1 MGGRGAAHAGS
12 SPWRLTH
19 RRGDPGLLHRIGPAA
34 GMGRFVRVCEV
45 TRGAVVLGSTQP
57 EGDVDATAAARAG
70 FDVVRRRTGGG
81 AVLVEAGALVWVDVG
96 VAAGDPLWQA
106 DVGRAFWWLGEAWAV
121 ALQALGVAG
130 ASVHRG
136 GLVTTS
142 WSRRLCFAGLGPG
155 EVTVE
160 GRKVVGMAQRRNRHG
175 ALFQC
180 AAPLRWDPDRLAG
193 VLAVSPAERESAAE
207 ELRRAGTALPGVEA
221 SEVVGA
227 LVARLPRGG
236 QGGGGGRWGSGD

>member
-1 MGGRGAAHAGS
+1 M
-12 SPWRLTH
+12 
-19 RRGDPGLLHRIGPAA
+19 LHRLEPAP

-57 EGDVDATAAARAG
+57 QDDVDAAAAARAG
-70 FDVVRRRTGGG
+70 LDVVRRRTGGG

-96 VAAGDPLWQA
+96 LPAGDPLWQA
-106 DVGRAFWWLGEAWAV
+106 DVGRAFWWLGEAWAS
-121 ALQALGVAG
+121 ALRGVGVEG

-136 GLVTTS
+136 GLVETP

-155 EVTVE
+155 EVTVG

-180 AAPLRWDPDRLAG
+180 AVPLRWDSARLAG
-193 VLAVSPAERESAAE
+193 VLAVGPHERSSAVE
-207 ELRRAGTALPGVEA
+207 ELRRGGAALDGVEP
-221 SEVVGA
+221 SEVVAA
-227 LVARLPRGG
+227 LVARLPR
-236 QGGGGGRWGSGD
+236 